1 MFQIKDPKPWHDE
14 LVHWCH
20 GAPGVIHLLADAHR
34 LLGGSTEYLRAAQ
47 RCADAVWER
56 GLLTKGYSICHGVS
70 GNTYAFVKM
79 WQVTADKTYLDKA
92 FLFAGWCFD
101 SSEKPPQHSPDRPHS
116 LFEGDA
122 GRLFLW
128 ADLADDHSRASFP
141 IIC

>member
-1 MFQIKDPKPWHDE
+1 M
-14 LVHWCH
+14 
-20 GAPGVIHLLADAHR
+20 IHLLADAHR
-34 LLGGSTEYLRAAQ
+34 LLGGGGSSEYLRAAQ

-70 GNTYAFVKM
+70 GNAYAFVKM
-79 WQVTADKTYLDKA
+79 WQVTGDKTYLDKA
-92 FLFAGWCFD
+92 FLFAGWCLD
-101 SSEKPPQHSPDRPHS
+101 MEKPARHGPDRPHS

-128 ADLADDHSRASFP
+128 ADLAQDPSQASFP